1 LVEFR
6 RFRWKGI
13 SMLPEAS
20 YLSRF
25 FAKFIEIAA
34 GGLATAMCA
43 YLITYLGG
51 PLSVATPAPA
61 AVSAGPTAGEV
72 ATSLPAQP
80 APPVAAAAVD
90 EQRRAPQPVTDAP
103 PAQRAR
109 KAEKVAAPAPRDIK
123 TGTSAARGEKSVE
136 ALARAALANVDADR
150 PAPAD
155 APIRGTWT
163 GAASTASLAIEAR
176 QRSADIQQPL
186 AAAEASV
193 SQRVA
198 TVDPL
203 PQNTG
208 TPPEIAAPQLEPP
221 AHQDTGLISVF
232 KRMPHLLRAGTPP
245 LTGEA
250 PRPPMP
256 VGTASR
262 E

>member
-1 LVEFR
+1 M
-6 RFRWKGI
+6 GI

-25 FAKFIEIAA
+25 FAKFVEIAA

-43 YLITYLGG
+43 YLIAYLGG

-103 PAQRAR
+103 PAQPAR
-109 KAEKVAAPAPRDIK
+109 KAEKVVIAVPAPKDIK
-123 TGTSAARGEKSVE
+123 TGTSVARSEKSVE

-150 PAPAD
+150 PAPPD
-155 APIRGTWT
+155 APIRRSWT
-163 GAASTASLAIEAR
+163 GAVSTASLAVEAR
-176 QRSADIQQPL
+176 QRSAEVPPRQAELQPPL
-186 AAAEASV
+186 AAAEAALP
-193 SQRVA
+193 RA

-203 PQNTG
+203 PQNAG
-208 TPPEIAAPQLEPP
+208 SPPEIAAPQLEPP
-221 AHQDTGLISVF
+221 AHQDTGLFSIF